1 MYLNQLSRP
10 ITFLN
15 QESNE
20 NCSAHMVIHM
30 LQHFQIELDSNALK
44 IHV

>member
-10 ITFLN
+10 STFLN

-20 NCSAHMVIHM
+20 NCSAHMVHM
-30 LQHFQIELDSNALK
+30 LQHFPIELDSNALK